1 MRKLLLSLSIG
12 LGSLV
17 TASAMA
23 ATPTVSAQKTV
34 KSEEPYLMLE
44 SAINDVKND
53 LKQLYQKESRAV
65 SKQAYAQLD
74 GVVKDKRE
82 IADILKIQLADIEIA
97 SVKRE
102 IDVVKMKL
110 DELEDLAMLYGY
122 GTLVRMN

>member
-1 MRKLLLSLSIG
+1 MKKILLSLSIG
-12 LGSLV
+12 LGSLA

-34 KSEEPYLMLE
+34 KNEEPYLMLE

-74 GVVKDKRE
+74 GAVKDKRE

-102 IDVVKMKL
+102 IDVVKMKW
-110 DELEDLAMLYGY
+110 DELEDLALLYGY
-122 GTLVRMN
+122 GTLVRMD